1 MSHEETEN
9 PVRLRVKGGLH
20 PDDVRPPLLIRR
32 SWRRVGIV
40 AASVSVVAV
49 AHFITPPGVHGWH
62 WLHIFLQKLFYL
74 PILMAAAWFG
84 FRGSLLTAAAVS
96 LLFAIHILLDWEGYR
111 MTQAGQI
118 GEIGSFW
125 IISLTSSFLFRRER
139 KALEETA
146 EAHRETIEALASS
159 LDLRERETALHSKR
173 VQEYA
178 LLLADRM
185 GRKDTGLRESLE
197 MGALLHDIGKIG
209 VPDGVLL
216 KKGGLTGEEWDVV
229 RRHPEFGASLLHRI
243 PFLSGAR
250 EIVQS
255 HHEKYD
261 GSGYP
266 GGLKGESI
274 PIGARIFAVVD
285 VFDALTTARPYRSA
299 DGYRQAAAW
308 LGEQRGSSFDPA
320 VVDAFLK
327 IPYEDLRELAAR
339 SGVVLREE

>member
-1 MSHEETEN
+1 ME
-9 PVRLRVKGGLH
+9 GGFLAGE
-20 PDDVRPPLLIRR
+20 VRPLPLVRR
-32 SWRRVGIV
+32 SWRRAGIV
-40 AASVSVVAV
+40 VAAVSVVAM
-49 AHFITPPGVHGWH
+49 AHFVTPPGVHSWH
-62 WLHIFLQKLFYL
+62 WLHILLQKLFYL

-96 LLFAIHILLDWEGYR
+96 LLFAVHVFLDWEGYR
-111 MTQAGQI
+111 MTQSGQV

-178 LLLADRM
+178 LCLADRM
-185 GRKDTGLRESLE
+185 GLKDAGLRESLE

-216 KKGGLTGEEWDVV
+216 KKGGLTGEEQDMI
-229 RRHPEFGASLLHRI
+229 RRHPGFGASLLNRI

-266 GGLKGESI
+266 GGLMGESI
-274 PIGARIFAVVD
+274 PLGARIFAVVD
-285 VFDALTTARPYRSA
+285 VFDALTTDRPYRSA
-299 DGYRQAAAW
+299 AAYRQTAAW
-308 LGEQRGSSFDPA
+308 IGEQSGSSFDPT
-320 VVDAFLK
+320 VVDAFLR
-327 IPYEDLRELAAR
+327 IPYEELRELAAR
-339 SGVVLREE
+339 SGLVLREE

>member
-1 MSHEETEN
+1 M
-9 PVRLRVKGGLH
+9 
-20 PDDVRPPLLIRR
+20 
-32 SWRRVGIV
+32 GIV
-40 AASVSVVAV
+40 AAAV
-49 AHFITPPGVHGWH
+49 LIIAAAHFAVPSRIYPWH
-62 WLHIFLQKLFYL
+62 WFHILLQKMFYL

-84 FRGSLLTAAAVS
+84 FRGSLLTTAAVS
-96 LLFAIHILLDWEGYR
+96 LLFSIHILLDWEGDR

-125 IISLTSSFLFRRER
+125 IISMVSSFFFRRER
-139 KALEETA
+139 KALEGTA
-146 EAHRETIEALASS
+146 DAHRETIEALASS
-159 LDLRERETALHSKR
+159 LDLRERETSLHSKR

-216 KKGGLTGEEWDVV
+216 KKGGLTVEERDVV
-229 RRHPEFGASLLHRI
+229 RCHPEFGASLLGRI

-255 HHEKYD
+255 HHERYD

-285 VFDALTTARPYRSA
+285 VFDALTTKRPYRA
-299 DGYRQAAAW
+299 AGGYRQATAW
-308 LGEQRGSSFDPA
+308 IADQRETSFDPA

-327 IPYEDLRELAAR
+327 IPYEELRDLAAQF
-339 SGVVLREE
+339 GVVLREG

>member
-1 MSHEETEN
+1 M
-9 PVRLRVKGGLH
+9 
-20 PDDVRPPLLIRR
+20 
-32 SWRRVGIV
+32 
-40 AASVSVVAV
+40 
-49 AHFITPPGVHGWH
+49 
-62 WLHIFLQKLFYL
+62 FYL

-84 FRGSLLTAAAVS
+84 FGGAILTAAAVS
-96 LLFAIHILLDWEGYR
+96 LLFAIHVLLDWGGYE

-125 IISLTSSFLFRRER
+125 IISLTSSLLFRRER

-159 LDLRERETALHSKR
+159 LDLRERETSLHSKR

-185 GRKDTGLRESLE
+185 GLKDTGLRESLE
-197 MGALLHDIGKIG
+197 MGALLHDVGKIG

-216 KKGGLTGEEWDVV
+216 KKGGLTGDERDMI
-229 RRHPEFGASLLHRI
+229 RRHPEFGASLLKRI

-250 EIVQS
+250 EVVQS
-255 HHEKYD
+255 HHERYD

-274 PIGARIFAVVD
+274 PIGGRIFAVVD

-299 DGYRQAAAW
+299 DGYRQATAW
-308 LGEQRGSSFDPA
+308 IADQRGASFDPA
-320 VVDAFLK
+320 VVDAFLR
-327 IPYEDLRELAAR
+327 IPYDELRDLAAR
-339 SGVVLREE
+339 FGVALQEE